1 MVTAI
6 MFIVVC
12 QTALMQLY
20 YHNTINI
27 ITICNNVQ
35 RKCNY
40 DAVLIPLRWDKLCV
54 QVISERLAIQYTLP
68 QLTQQ
73 SLSVCA
79 YRNMLSLYRKF
90 IFSVNG
96 SKVADDHQFRPG
108 DTHRSCD
115 VRQNKQHYE
124 SGSPNHASVQTEAVH
139 FIWGK
144 FVCAEK
150 RSTQ

>member
-40 DAVLIPLRWDKLCV
+40 DAVLIPLRWDKTSYLGKV
-54 QVISERLAIQYTLP
+54 SYSIHTPTTSYNS
-68 QLTQQ
+68 
-73 SLSVCA
+73 SL
-79 YRNMLSLYRKF
+79 
-90 IFSVNG
+90 
-96 SKVADDHQFRPG
+96 
-108 DTHRSCD
+108 
-115 VRQNKQHYE
+115 E
-124 SGSPNHASVQTEAVH
+124 SGAVQTAIH
-139 FIWGK
+139 ANPCF
-144 FVCAEK
+144 
-150 RSTQ
+150 SSLH